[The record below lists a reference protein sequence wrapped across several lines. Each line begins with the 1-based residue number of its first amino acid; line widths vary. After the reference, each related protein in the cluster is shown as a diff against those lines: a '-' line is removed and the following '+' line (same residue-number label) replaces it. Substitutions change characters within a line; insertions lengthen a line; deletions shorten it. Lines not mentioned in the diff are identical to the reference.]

1 VEKGQQ
7 VSAGQQLTEGAKNPK
22 EVLRIQGREA
32 TAMYILNEV
41 QKVYRSQGVGIH
53 DKYIEIVLRQ
63 MLRRVVIK
71 SSGDSEFLPGE
82 VVDHFALRH
91 VNDAI
96 IAQGGEP
103 AHFDYTLM
111 GITKASLNTESF
123 LAAASFQETTRV
135 LTDAAVRGA
144 VDHLRGLKENVIIGK
159 LIPVGTGLKARMDA
173 AARRKAIEEEAEREA
188 QGEIET
194 LDALIGEELSPEK
207 MAELDELGMPVGI
220 DAASV
225 ELDDLLS
232 DESGMSLEGDL
243 DDLLNA

>member
-1 VEKGQQ
+1 
-7 VSAGQQLTEGAKNPK
+7 
-22 EVLRIQGREA
+22 
-32 TAMYILNEV
+32 
-41 QKVYRSQGVGIH
+41 
-53 DKYIEIVLRQ
+53 
-63 MLRRVVIK
+63 
-71 SSGDSEFLPGE
+71 
-82 VVDHFALRH
+82 VDHFLLRH
-91 VNDAI
+91 TNDAI
-96 IAQGGEP
+96 VAQGGEP
-103 AHFDYTLM
+103 ATYDYMLM

-159 LIPVGTGLKARMDA
+159 LIPVGTGFKARMEA
-173 AARRKAIEEEAEREA
+173 AARRKAIEEEAERETKE
-188 QGEIET
+188 EIET
-194 LDALIGEELSPEK
+194 LDALIGEELSPEE

-220 DAASV
+220 DAATV